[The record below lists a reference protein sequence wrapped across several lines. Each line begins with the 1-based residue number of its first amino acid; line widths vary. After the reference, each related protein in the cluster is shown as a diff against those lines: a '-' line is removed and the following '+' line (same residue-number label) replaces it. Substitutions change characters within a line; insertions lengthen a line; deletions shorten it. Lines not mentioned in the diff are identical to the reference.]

1 MFTHRV
7 AGKTPV
13 TRTGGTHVASDSL
26 KGRVFTVSLADLQG
40 SEDMD
45 YRKIKLVGEEVQG
58 KVRPPAAAARSFCGG
73 SFPPLSAARAPPPAP
88 RPLPPRSC
96 C

>member
-7 AGKTPV
+7 SGKTPV
-13 TRTGGTHVASDSL
+13 TRTSGTHVASESL
-26 KGRVFTVSLADLQG
+26 KGRVFTVSLADLAG
-40 SEDMD
+40 SEDLD

-58 KVRPPAAAARSFCGG
+58 KVRPRAVSCAVVVVLSFGRPRATPRS
-73 SFPPLSAARAPPPAP
+73 AP
-88 RPLPPRSC
+88 PLPPRSC

>member
-1 MFTHRV
+1 MFTHRI

-58 KVRPPAAAARSFCGG
+58 KVRLAGRRAGG
-73 SFPPLSAARAPPPAP
+73 QKS
-88 RPLPPRSC
+88 
-96 C
+96 